1 MKVRR
6 IHHHVRLAL
15 KKRQKEILL
24 DVVDHR
30 RRETDCGYLAEE
42 TPSLKED
49 KEDKDTANDSE
60 DDFVYIDIQ
69 GQLSRPSNNDH
80 STDDIAVISPSASP
94 SEASNVIMSAPWVE
108 TARMRRLLTMPF

>member
-30 RRETDCGYLAEE
+30 RRETDCGYLAEA
-42 TPSLKED
+42 PFKKED
-49 KEDKDTANDSE
+49 KEDKDAANDSE

-94 SEASNVIMSAPWVE
+94 SEASNVIRKPHE
-108 TARMRRLLTMPF
+108 CDAR